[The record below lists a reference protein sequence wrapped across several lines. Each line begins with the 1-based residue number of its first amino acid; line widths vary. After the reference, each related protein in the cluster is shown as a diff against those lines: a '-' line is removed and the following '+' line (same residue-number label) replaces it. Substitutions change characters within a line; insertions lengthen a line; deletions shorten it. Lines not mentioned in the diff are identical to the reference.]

1 VTVDEDHVNPRPERE
16 LSFRLLLLG
25 LAAIGP
31 FSLNIFKPCL
41 PWIRADLDADIG
53 TVQLGLSLA
62 MVVAALAT
70 AVSGPVADTVGRR
83 SLTIACVWLYVLSCV
98 VAATAVN
105 VEILVAARVVQAASS
120 SVALVLARTLIY
132 DGQSEVQQRIAR
144 VTFFAVAAVLLAP
157 ALGGVLIDHV
167 GWRAV
172 FVLTALLGVLLLWP
186 VHTALPES
194 SAARE
199 RSTMRETFG
208 RVGQLVRS
216 RVFAGYAGQSS
227 LHFAIFFAFTS
238 ASSYIMVDVLGRSA
252 SEYGVWFVGVAL
264 VTGVG
269 LAAAERLAK
278 RVRAGRS
285 ALMGSA
291 LVMLGS
297 IVSGVLLLSP
307 ELVPLSPAV
316 LFLPGAL
323 AGFGIGL
330 TLPGTNA
337 GVMYVVPNLAA
348 TASGLLAFLQYIV
361 GAAFAQWVVHDEPNT
376 VAVLGTLI
384 LVGGCASFGFALLS
398 AGHDVVRE
406 ELTSPSRPRS

>member
-1 VTVDEDHVNPRPERE
+1 MKPPERE

-62 MVVAALAT
+62 MVVAAVAT
-70 AVSGPVADTVGRR
+70 AVSGPIADTVGRR
-83 SLTIACVWLYVLSCV
+83 PLTITCVWLYVVSCI
-98 VAATAVN
+98 VAATASS
-105 VEILVAARVVQAASS
+105 VEWLVAARVVQASSS

-132 DGQSEVQQRIAR
+132 DGQSEVQRRIAR
-144 VTFFAVAAVLLAP
+144 VTFFAVATVLLAP

-167 GWRAV
+167 SWRAV

-186 VHTALPES
+186 AHTALPENS
-194 SAARE
+194 SQARQ
-199 RSTMRETFG
+199 RSTPRETFA
-208 RVGQLVRS
+208 RLGQLARS
-216 RVFAGYAGQSS
+216 RVFVGYAGQSS
-227 LHFAIFFAFTS
+227 LQFAIFFAFTS
-238 ASSYIMVDVLGRSA
+238 ASSYIMVDVLDRSA

-269 LAAAERLAK
+269 LATAERLSS

-285 ALMGSA
+285 AMIGSL

-297 IVSGVLLLSP
+297 IISGSLLLSP
-307 ELVPLSPAV
+307 EHVPLSPAV

-330 TLPGTNA
+330 ALPGTNA
-337 GVMYVVPNLAA
+337 GVMYVVPDLAA
-348 TASGLLAFLQYIV
+348 TASGLLSFLQFLV
-361 GAAFAQWVVHDEPNT
+361 AAAFAQWVVHDEPNT

-384 LVGGCASFGFALLS
+384 LVGGCASFGFSLLS
-398 AGHDVVRE
+398 ADHDVKSE
-406 ELTSPSRPRS
+406 S

>member
-1 VTVDEDHVNPRPERE
+1 VKAPERE

-62 MVVAALAT
+62 MVVGAVAT
-70 AVSGPVADTVGRR
+70 ALSGPVADTVGRR
-83 SLTIACVWLYVLSCV
+83 SLTITCVWLYVLSCV
-98 VAATAVN
+98 VAATAGSI
-105 VEILVAARVVQAASS
+105 EWLVAARVVQAASS

-144 VTFFAVAAVLLAP
+144 VTFFAVATVLLAP
-157 ALGGVLIDHV
+157 ALGGVLIDHLS
-167 GWRAV
+167 WRAV
-172 FVLTALLGVLLLWP
+172 FVLTALLGALLLWP
-186 VHTALPES
+186 VHTSLPES
-194 SAARE
+194 EARE
-199 RSTMRETFG
+199 RSTLPETLA
-208 RVGQLVRS
+208 RLGQLARS
-216 RVFAGYAGQSS
+216 RVFIGYAGQSS

-238 ASSYIMVDVLGRSA
+238 ASSYIMVDVLERSA
-252 SEYGVWFVGVAL
+252 SEYGLWFVGVAL

-269 LAAAERLAK
+269 LVTAERLSV

-285 ALMGSA
+285 AMIGSS
-291 LVMLGS
+291 LVVLGS
-297 IVSGVLLLSP
+297 LVSGVLLLSP
-307 ELVPLSPAV
+307 AVPLSPAV

-330 TLPGTNA
+330 ALPGTNA
-337 GVMYVVPNLAA
+337 GIMYVVPELAA
-348 TASGLLAFLQYIV
+348 TASGLLGFLQFIV

-376 VAVLGTLI
+376 VAVLGTLV
-384 LVGGCASFGFALLS
+384 LAGGCASLGFALLS
-398 AGHDVVRE
+398 ADHDVAGERQKE
-406 ELTSPSRPRS
+406 RPWR

>member
-1 VTVDEDHVNPRPERE
+1 MVKPPRERE

-41 PWIRADLDADIG
+41 PWIRAELDADIS

-62 MVVAALAT
+62 MVVAAMAT
-70 AVSGPVADTVGRR
+70 ALSGPVADTVGRR
-83 SLTIACVWLYVLSCV
+83 SLTITCVWLYVLSCV
-98 VAATAVN
+98 VAAMAGSI
-105 VEILVAARVVQAASS
+105 EWLVAARVVQAASS

-157 ALGGVLIDHV
+157 ALGGVLIDHLS
-167 GWRAV
+167 WRAV
-172 FVLTALLGVLLLWP
+172 FGLTALLGALLLWP
-186 VHTALPES
+186 VHTALPASSSES
-194 SAARE
+194 RS
-199 RSTMRETFG
+199 RSTLRETFT
-208 RVGQLVRS
+208 RLGQLARS
-216 RVFAGYAGQSS
+216 RVFVGYAGQSS

-238 ASSYIMVDVLGRSA
+238 ASSYIMVDVLDRSA
-252 SEYGVWFVGVAL
+252 SAYGVWFVGVAL

-269 LAAAERLAK
+269 LATAERLSA

-285 ALMGSA
+285 AMIGST

-297 IVSGVLLLSP
+297 LVSGSLLLSP

-330 TLPGTNA
+330 ALPGTNA
-337 GVMYVVPNLAA
+337 GVMYVVPDLAA
-348 TASGLLAFLQYIV
+348 TASGLLGFLQFIV
-361 GAAFAQWVVHDEPNT
+361 GAGFAQWVVHDEPNT
-376 VAVLGTLI
+376 VAVLGTLV
-384 LVGGCASFGFALLS
+384 LAGGCASFGFALLS
-398 AGHDVVRE
+398 ADHDVE
-406 ELTSPSRPRS
+406 SKS

>member
-1 VTVDEDHVNPRPERE
+1 LPQGAVLAYVESGEERGTSRE

-41 PWIRADLDADIG
+41 PWIRAELDADIG

-62 MVVAALAT
+62 MVVAAVAT
-70 AVSGPVADTVGRR
+70 ALSGPVADAVGRR
-83 SLTIACVWLYVLSCV
+83 PMTITCVWLYVLSCV
-98 VAATAVN
+98 AAATAGSI
-105 VEILVAARVVQAASS
+105 EWLVAARVVQAASS

-144 VTFFAVAAVLLAP
+144 VTFVAVATVLLAP
-157 ALGGVLIDHV
+157 ALGGVLIDHLS
-167 GWRAV
+167 WRAV
-172 FVLTALLGVLLLWP
+172 FVLTALLGALLLWP

-194 SAARE
+194 SDKAGE
-199 RSTMRETFG
+199 RSTVPETFA
-208 RVGQLVRS
+208 RLGQLARS
-216 RVFAGYAGQSS
+216 RVFVGYAGQSS

-238 ASSYIMVDVLGRSA
+238 ASSYIMVDVLERSA
-252 SEYGVWFVGVAL
+252 SEYGVWFVGVAM

-269 LAAAERLAK
+269 LATAERLSA
-278 RVRAGRS
+278 RIRAGRS
-285 ALMGSA
+285 AMIGST

-297 IVSGVLLLSP
+297 LVSGALLLSP

-316 LFLPGAL
+316 LFLPSAL

-330 TLPGTNA
+330 ALPGTNA
-337 GVMYVVPNLAA
+337 GVMYVVPELAA
-348 TASGLLAFLQYIV
+348 TASGLLAFLQFIV

-376 VAVLGTLI
+376 VAVLGTLV
-384 LVGGCASFGFALLS
+384 LAGGCASFGFALLS
-398 AGHDVVRE
+398 ASHDI
-406 ELTSPSRPRS
+406 SRPSS

>member
-1 VTVDEDHVNPRPERE
+1 VKAPERE

-62 MVVAALAT
+62 MVVGAVAT
-70 AVSGPVADTVGRR
+70 ALSGPVADTVGRR
-83 SLTIACVWLYVLSCV
+83 SLTITCVWLYVLSCV
-98 VAATAVN
+98 VAATAGSI
-105 VEILVAARVVQAASS
+105 EWLVAARVVQAASS

-144 VTFFAVAAVLLAP
+144 VTFFAVATVLLAP
-157 ALGGVLIDHV
+157 ALGGVLIDHLS
-167 GWRAV
+167 WRAV
-172 FVLTALLGVLLLWP
+172 FVLTALLGALLLWP
-186 VHTALPES
+186 VHTSLPES
-194 SAARE
+194 EASE
-199 RSTMRETFG
+199 RSTLPETLA
-208 RVGQLVRS
+208 RLGQLARS
-216 RVFAGYAGQSS
+216 RVFIGYAGQSS

-238 ASSYIMVDVLGRSA
+238 ASSYIMVDVLERSA
-252 SEYGVWFVGVAL
+252 SEYGLWFVGVAL

-269 LAAAERLAK
+269 LVTAERLSV

-285 ALMGSA
+285 AMIGSS

-297 IVSGVLLLSP
+297 LVSGVLLLSP
-307 ELVPLSPAV
+307 AVPLSPAV

-330 TLPGTNA
+330 ALPGTNA
-337 GVMYVVPNLAA
+337 GIMYVVPELAA
-348 TASGLLAFLQYIV
+348 TASGLLGFLQFIV

-376 VAVLGTLI
+376 VAVLGTLV
-384 LVGGCASFGFALLS
+384 LAGGCASLGFALLS
-398 AGHDVVRE
+398 ADHDVAGERQKE
-406 ELTSPSRPRS
+406 RPWR